1 MAYDT
6 ALHHECFCLCGFIN
20 NVSAA
25 KIITM
30 DFQSIITYVLLGLA
44 VGFLIKKYFFKKKK
58 KKNDCG
64 NDDCG
69 CH

>member
-1 MAYDT
+1 
-6 ALHHECFCLCGFIN
+6 
-20 NVSAA
+20 
-25 KIITM
+25 M